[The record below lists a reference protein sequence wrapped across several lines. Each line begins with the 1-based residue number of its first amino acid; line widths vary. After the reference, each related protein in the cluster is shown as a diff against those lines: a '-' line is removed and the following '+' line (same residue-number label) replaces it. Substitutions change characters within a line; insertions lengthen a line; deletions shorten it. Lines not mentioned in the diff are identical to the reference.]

1 MNSFNLYNIRNICI
15 RINIVKVPIQGYITL
30 EELKDIP
37 KDRLPKHVG
46 LILDGN
52 RRWAKKNLLNLNIG
66 HLIGYKNL
74 KKRLFDFFEA
84 GIHYLSIY
92 ALSLENVRKRK
103 DQEIIYIFKIIL
115 DAVDSVIKEA
125 VVKENKVKF
134 NVIGRINLLP
144 SEVREKIQELIDF
157 TKDHEE
163 NFINLCIMY
172 DGREEIVDAFKKMI
186 NENVNSDEVDC
197 SLIKKYLYTHDFPEV
212 DYVIRTGMEDGA
224 RISGFLLWDCS
235 YAEFKFRKDLWPDYN
250 REMIIE
256 DLIDFSE
263 RNRRKGK

>member
-1 MNSFNLYNIRNICI
+1 M
-15 RINIVKVPIQGYITL
+15 

-37 KDRLPKHVG
+37 KDRLPRHIG

-52 RRWAKKNLLNLNIG
+52 RRWAKKNLLNMNVG
-66 HLIGYKNL
+66 HLIGYENL

-92 ALSLENVRKRK
+92 ALSLENVRKRQQ
-103 DQEIIYIFKIIL
+103 QEIVYIFKIIL
-115 DAVDSVIKEA
+115 DAVDSVVKEA
-125 VVKENKVKF
+125 TVKEEKVKF
-134 NVIGRINLLP
+134 NVIGRTHLLP
-144 SEVREKIQELIDF
+144 IEVQEKIQELVDY
-157 TKDHEE
+157 TKEHNQ

-172 DGREEIVDAFKKMI
+172 DGQEEIVDAVKKMI
-186 NENVNSDEVDC
+186 QNNVKSEDVDRY
-197 SLIKKYLYTHDFPEV
+197 LIKKYLYTHDFPEV

-256 DLIDFSE
+256 DLRDFSM